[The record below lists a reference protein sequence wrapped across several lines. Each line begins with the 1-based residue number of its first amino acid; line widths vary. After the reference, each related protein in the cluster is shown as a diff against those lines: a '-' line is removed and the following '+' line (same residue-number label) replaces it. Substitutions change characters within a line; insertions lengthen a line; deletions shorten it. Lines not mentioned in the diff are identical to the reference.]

1 MSRENKSKAVY
12 MCVRTHIHIHLY
24 FPVYM
29 CVCMFRHT
37 CMFVCVYSY
46 MFVCVCGCVR
56 ALCHTLAYI
65 HVYVRLCTC
74 MCVQACLC
82 VFMCTGTNALAHFHQ
97 VTSDKNMD
105 LPCLAGTGS
114 CVWLKIV
121 QFTPGN
127 AFFQLINPW
136 SGGLL
141 HSKECKRASHNFTH
155 GLCIKW
161 CLVVFVIVLMVYR

>member
-1 MSRENKSKAVY
+1 MSRESKSKAVC
-12 MCVRTHIHIHLY
+12 MRVHTHIHMHLY
-24 FPVYM
+24 FSMYM
-29 CVCMFRHT
+29 RVCMFRHT
-37 CMFVCVYSY
+37 CVFVCVL
-46 MFVCVCGCVR
+46 MHVCLCVH
-56 ALCHTLAYI
+56 ALCHTLAYV
-65 HVYVRLCTC
+65 HVYVHLCTC

-82 VFMCTGTNALAHFHQ
+82 VFMYTGTNAPAHFHR

-114 CVWLKIV
+114 CAWLKIV
-121 QFTPGN
+121 QFTPGG

-155 GLCIKW
+155 GLCIK
-161 CLVVFVIVLMVYR
+161 